1 MDKVK
6 ERTRRSTDERRGS
19 EESASNRRLS
29 ALIDRGSRRLMRKEK
44 DNNTTTNNNTLSV
57 HSGDSAGDLALSDTN
72 GSLLDEDGNSSL
84 LTDDGSDIEGYV
96 LECLIALCHHF
107 VLPLHDLFFLLHNAC
122 HTPLFGNMLSLRQ
135 EREGERAHAS
145 LRAESELSL
154 SSLALASQSPGSSS
168 CLRYDIC
175 CLVSLHLCQCSYQS

>member
-29 ALIDRGSRRLMRKEK
+29 ALIDRGSRKLKRKEK
-44 DNNTTTNNNTLSV
+44 DNNNNNTTGNNNTLSV

-96 LECLIALCHHF
+96 LECLIALCDHF
-107 VLPLHDLFFLLHNAC
+107 VLPLHHLFFFSFFITQCMPYAIVW
-122 HTPLFGNMLSLRQ
+122 Q
-135 EREGERAHAS
+135 HA
-145 LRAESELSL
+145 LSL
-154 SSLALASQSPGSSS
+154 SST
-168 CLRYDIC
+168 
-175 CLVSLHLCQCSYQS
+175 